1 MTERQ
6 ARELPATVAFK
17 SDKNGVHS
25 IVSGDTAAKQ
35 HRIPADD
42 PMTIA
47 RVIQR
52 MLAAGV
58 QVSPY
63 AFFCPAI
70 DKAGEYIRQTDDKG
84 NVILNKYGKART
96 AVIDL
101 TKALKEVESG
111 TREVKL
117 AFGKFGT
124 FRIDV
129 MPVKEAKAEKPKTEY
144 FDVAAF
150 FTDTPKKK

>member
-17 SDKNGVHS
+17 ADKNGVHS
-25 IVSGDTAAKQ
+25 IVNGETAAKQ
-35 HRIPADD
+35 HRIPTDD
-42 PMTIA
+42 PMTVA

-52 MLAAGV
+52 MLAGGV
-58 QVSPY
+58 QVSKY

-70 DKAGEYIRQTDDKG
+70 GKDGEYVRQTDDKG
-84 NVILNKYGKART
+84 NVMLNKYGRART

-101 TKALKEVESG
+101 AKALKEVEAG

-129 MPVKEAKAEKPKTEY
+129 MPVKAAKPERAKAEY

-150 FTDTPKKK
+150 FTETSKKK